1 MGVPTRRAAVLAALV
16 AVTIAGL
23 ASTATGTR
31 VVKINSKVTIQSRS
45 LVFHGKVRSPNPGC
59 RGGRKVKFK
68 RVISGGPDQVVG
80 RDTSDS
86 RGRWRITP
94 QGSAGISLA
103 HFYARVR
110 RSSEGTAGTIFV
122 CRGDRSR
129 TVGANS

>member
-1 MGVPTRRAAVLAALV
+1 MRVRTRRVALLASLV
-16 AVTIAGL
+16 AIAIVGL
-23 ASTATGTR
+23 ASTATGTG

-59 RGGRKVKFK
+59 RGSRKVKLK
-68 RVISGGPDQVVG
+68 RVVSGGPDQVVG
-80 RDTSDS
+80 RDTSDN

>member
-1 MGVPTRRAAVLAALV
+1 MRVPYRRAAVISALLAVAIAAL
-16 AVTIAGL
+16 
-23 ASTATGTR
+23 ATGAAGTR
-31 VVKINSKVTIQSRS
+31 VVNIPSKVTIQSRS

-59 RGGRKVKFK
+59 RQGRKVKLK
-68 RVISGGPDQVVG
+68 RAISGGPDQALG
-80 RDTSDS
+80 TDTSDA

-122 CRGDRSR
+122 CRADRSR
-129 TVGANS
+129 TVGATS

>member
-1 MGVPTRRAAVLAALV
+1 MRVPTRRAALLVALAAIASAGLV
-16 AVTIAGL
+16 A
-23 ASTATGTR
+23 TAAGTR
-31 VVKINSKVTIQSRS
+31 VVKINSKVSIQSRS
-45 LVFHGKVRSPNPGC
+45 LVFHGKVRSPNSGC
-59 RGGRKVKFK
+59 RDGRKVKLK

-80 RDTSDS
+80 RDTTDA

-110 RSSEGTAGTIFV
+110 RQSQGAAGTIFV

-129 TVGANS
+129 VVGANS

>member
-1 MGVPTRRAAVLAALV
+1 MRASPLKVAGLAALV
-16 AVTIAGL
+16 AIAVVAL
-23 ASTATGTR
+23 ASPAAGTR
-31 VVKINSKVTIQSRS
+31 VVKIRSKVTIQSRS
-45 LVFHGKVRSPNPGC
+45 LVFHGKVTSPNSGC
-59 RGGRKVKFK
+59 REGRKVKLK
-68 RVISGGPDQVVG
+68 RVVSGGRDQVVG

-110 RSSEGTAGTIFV
+110 RSSQGAAGTIFV

-129 TVGANS
+129 TVGAGS

>member
-1 MGVPTRRAAVLAALV
+1 MFSPEGSSVLAALV
-16 AVTIAGL
+16 AVAVAGL

-31 VVKINSKVTIQSRS
+31 VVKIRSKVTIQSRS
-45 LVFHGKVRSPNPGC
+45 LVFHGKVRSPNAGC
-59 RGGRKVKFK
+59 RAGRKVKLK

-86 RGRWRITP
+86 HGRWRITP

>member
-1 MGVPTRRAAVLAALV
+1 MRVPTRRIAVLAALV
-16 AVTIAGL
+16 VVAIAGL
-23 ASTATGTR
+23 ASTAAGTR

-45 LVFHGKVRSPNPGC
+45 LVFHGKVRSSNSGC
-59 RGGRKVKFK
+59 RGGRKVKLK
-68 RVISGGPDQVVG
+68 RVFSGGPDQVVG
-80 RDTSDS
+80 RDTTDA

-110 RSSEGTAGTIFV
+110 RQSQGAAGTIFV

-129 TVGANS
+129 VVGANS

>member
-1 MGVPTRRAAVLAALV
+1 MRAFPLKAAIPLALAAIAIAVLAAP
-16 AVTIAGL
+16 
-23 ASTATGTR
+23 ATGTR

-45 LVFHGKVRSPNPGC
+45 LVFHGKVRSSNSGC
-59 RGGRKVKFK
+59 REGRKVKLK

-80 RDTSDS
+80 KDTSDS

-110 RSSEGTAGTIFV
+110 RQSQGAAGTIFV